1 MKTEKITKREY
12 FIAKAMQALLS
23 NPEWMK
29 LYEGDKYLMQKSI
42 VAKTAITYAD
52 EVLKELSDEPILK

>member
-23 NPEWMK
+23 NPEWMI
-29 LYEGDKYLMQKSI
+29 LYEGDKYLMQKEI
-42 VAKTAITYAD
+42 VSQTAINYAD
-52 EVLKELSDEPILK
+52 AVLQKLIDEPILK

>member
-1 MKTEKITKREY
+1 MSIEKITKREY

-29 LYEGDKYLMQKSI
+29 HYENEKYLMKKSI
-42 VAKTAITYAD
+42 VAETSISYAD
-52 EVLKELSDEPILK
+52 EVLSKLESEKK